1 MGATRLAS
9 GIVQLLFSRV
19 CIVFFSFIFP
29 TRDASPPLELA
40 FGGSVW
46 RRLVLEET
54 LALMGATRLASGL
67 VQLLFS
73 RACIVFF
80 SFIFPTRDAS
90 PPLELAFGGSVWRRL
105 VLEETLALMGAT
117 RLASGLV
124 QLLFSRAC
132 IVFFSFIFPTR
143 DASPPLVLAF
153 CGSTLRFML
162 AIFAVL
168 YPV

>member
-40 FGGSVW
+40 FCGSVW
-46 RRLVLEET
+46 WRLVLEET
-54 LALMGATRLASGL
+54 LALMGATRLASGI

-73 RACIVFF
+73 RVCIVFFSFIFPTRDASGIVQLLFSRVCIVFF

-90 PPLELAFGGSVWRRL
+90 PPLELAFGGSVWWRL

-117 RLASGLV
+117 RLASGIV
-124 QLLFSRAC
+124 QLLFSR
-132 IVFFSFIFPTR
+132 V
-143 DASPPLVLAF
+143 
-153 CGSTLRFML
+153 
-162 AIFAVL
+162 
-168 YPV
+168 

>member
-19 CIVFFSFIFP
+19 CIVFFSFIIP

-46 RRLVLEET
+46 WRFVLEET
-54 LALMGATRLASGL
+54 LALMGATRLASGI

-80 SFIFPTRDAS
+80 SFKI
-90 PPLELAFGGSVWRRL
+90 G
-105 VLEETLALMGAT
+105 
-117 RLASGLV
+117 
-124 QLLFSRAC
+124 RAH
-132 IVFFSFIFPTR
+132 V
-143 DASPPLVLAF
+143 
-153 CGSTLRFML
+153 
-162 AIFAVL
+162 
-168 YPV
+168 